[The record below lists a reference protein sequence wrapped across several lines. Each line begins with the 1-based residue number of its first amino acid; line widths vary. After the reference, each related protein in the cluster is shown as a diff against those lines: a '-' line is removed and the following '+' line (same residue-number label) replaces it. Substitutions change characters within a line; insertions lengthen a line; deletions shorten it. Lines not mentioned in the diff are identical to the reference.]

1 MSGDNIETTGAPITI
16 DVLDGNRNAVGK
28 MDLDPAVFG
37 APVKVHLLHQ
47 SVVYQEAKHRA
58 GTADTKDRGE
68 VAGSNR
74 KPWRQKGTGRARS
87 GERTSPVWRGGGVT
101 WGPHPRDYSLKMSK
115 KARKS
120 ALRAA
125 LTAKLQEESL
135 LVVDELKL
143 EKIGTK
149 LLLGWVKG
157 LGAGEDVLLVIP
169 AADDV
174 IEISARNLPAV
185 KVIRAEGLNVRDILR
200 FKKLVLTR
208 GAAEK
213 VQEALA

>member
-1 MSGDNIETTGAPITI
+1 MAGENTENTGAPITV

-28 MDLDPAVFG
+28 IDLNPAVFD
-37 APVKVHLLHQ
+37 APVKIHLLHQ

-74 KPWRQKGTGRARS
+74 KPWKQKGTGRARS
-87 GERTSPVWRGGGVT
+87 GERTSPVWRGGGIT

-120 ALRAA
+120 ALRSA
-125 LTAKLQEESL
+125 LTAKLKEENL
-135 LVVDELKL
+135 LVVDDLKL
-143 EKIGTK
+143 DKIGTK
-149 LLLGWVKG
+149 LLATWVKG
-157 LGAGEDVLLVIP
+157 LGAGTDLLVVIP
-169 AADDV
+169 AADETV
-174 IEISARNLPAV
+174 ELSARNLPAV
-185 KVIRAEGLNVRDILR
+185 KVIRAEGLNVRDVLR
-200 FKKLVLTR
+200 FKKVILTR